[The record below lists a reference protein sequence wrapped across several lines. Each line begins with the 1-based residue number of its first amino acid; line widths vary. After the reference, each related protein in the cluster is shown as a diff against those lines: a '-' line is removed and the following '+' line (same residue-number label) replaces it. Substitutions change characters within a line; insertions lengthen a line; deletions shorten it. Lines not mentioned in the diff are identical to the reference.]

1 LEQIILGTAGHIDHG
16 KTSLIK
22 ALTGIDTDRLKE
34 EKLRGI
40 TIELGFAY
48 LDLPSGQPIGIVDVP
63 GHEKFVKNMVAG
75 ATGIDI
81 VALVIAA
88 DEGVMPQT
96 REHMEICT
104 LLGIKHGLVV
114 LTKIDLVDEEWL
126 ELVTE
131 DIKDFVRGTFLE
143 DAPIVAVSSETGV
156 GLQEFIKALDELSA
170 VIPVRSSSS
179 IFRLPVDRVFSMKG
193 FGTVI
198 TGTLISG
205 RVSVGDIV
213 MLYPSG
219 ITSKVRGIQVHN
231 RIVNQ
236 AETGMRTAVNF
247 QGLEKDS
254 VNRGD
259 VLSNPEALKTNYMLD
274 VSFHYLHSNKKPIKN
289 RTRIRFHAGTSEV
302 LGILGLLDKEEMIP
316 GETDVV
322 QLRLDSPE
330 AVIKDDRF
338 VIRSYSP
345 VRTIG
350 GGYIL
355 NPIPQK
361 HKRYKPEVVKGLKGL
376 MDNEPEE
383 IISYYLDE
391 SGYHGV
397 SFSDLLIMTN
407 IHEKQLHDMMQGLL
421 SKRTVILTDREN
433 QIYIHHNSFDKL
445 KKEMSVCLDNYHQ
458 ANPLKA
464 GMPKEEL
471 RSKFPALRNSKL
483 TNLMLNHM
491 IKDKKIVAEENT
503 VRLASHMISLGM
515 DQADI
520 RGKILDAYLNSGLT
534 PPYFKEL
541 SKSLDVEIS
550 RAKDVLMLLV
560 DEKLI
565 VKVKEDLYFNSQAV
579 EDLQQK
585 LVDFLVS
592 NGEITTPQFKD
603 MTGVSRK
610 YLIPLIEHFDAKNV
624 TIRIGDSRKL
634 RKRN

>member
-1 LEQIILGTAGHIDHG
+1 
-16 KTSLIK
+16 
-22 ALTGIDTDRLKE
+22 
-34 EKLRGI
+34 
-40 TIELGFAY
+40 
-48 LDLPSGQPIGIVDVP
+48 
-63 GHEKFVKNMVAG
+63 
-75 ATGIDI
+75 
-81 VALVIAA
+81 
-88 DEGVMPQT
+88 
-96 REHMEICT
+96 
-104 LLGIKHGLVV
+104 
-114 LTKIDLVDEEWL
+114 
-126 ELVTE
+126 
-131 DIKDFVRGTFLE
+131 
-143 DAPIVAVSSETGV
+143 
-156 GLQEFIKALDELSA
+156 
-170 VIPVRSSSS
+170 
-179 IFRLPVDRVFSMKG
+179 
-193 FGTVI
+193 
-198 TGTLISG
+198 
-205 RVSVGDIV
+205 
-213 MLYPSG
+213 
-219 ITSKVRGIQVHN
+219 
-231 RIVNQ
+231 
-236 AETGMRTAVNF
+236 
-247 QGLEKDS
+247 
-254 VNRGD
+254 
-259 VLSNPEALKTNYMLD
+259 MLD

-361 HKRYKPEVVKGLKGL
+361 HKRYKPEVVKGLKSL
-376 MDNEPEE
+376 MDDEPEE
-383 IISYYLDE
+383 IISYHLDE
-391 SGYHGV
+391 SGYQGV
-397 SFSDLLIMTN
+397 SFSDLMIMTN
-407 IHEKQLHDMMQGLL
+407 IHEKQLHDIMQGLL

-471 RSKFPALRNSKL
+471 RSKFPAPRNSKL

-503 VRLASHMISLGM
+503 VRLASHTISLGM

-520 RGKILDAYLNSGLT
+520 REKILDAYLNSGLT

-560 DEKLI
+560 DEMLI